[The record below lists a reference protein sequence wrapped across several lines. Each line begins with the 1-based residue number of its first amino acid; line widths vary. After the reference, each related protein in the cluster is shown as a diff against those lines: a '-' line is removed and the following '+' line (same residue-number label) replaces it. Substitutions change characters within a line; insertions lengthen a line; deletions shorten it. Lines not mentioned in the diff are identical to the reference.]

1 MARSMASISA
11 WVSMNLVRA
20 RSALSR
26 SKGAARVLAKASR
39 SSVMRS
45 RAFFSVSSLSL
56 IWVSLS
62 LVACARKRDSWA
74 VACLRDLAAAK
85 RRRRSVGPKA
95 LKIDGFLAH
104 PTRFERVTFAFGGQ
118 RAIQL
123 SSGGVPGSFS
133 RLARGRQR
141 PCGSQNGK
149 IGDRISRLNVGG
161 TTKYDVARL
170 PLQQARRVGPTVAS
184 LPDPAWPR

>member
-1 MARSMASISA
+1 MSRLTPNTSSSEGSA
-11 WVSMNLVRA
+11 GWLAIVKLPHWLNLVDFA
-20 RSALSR
+20 TSALTSAIHDARHSR
-26 SKGAARVLAKASR
+26 DGSARGLATELQIIR
-39 SSVMRS
+39 VTGVTPDDR
-45 RAFFSVSSLSL
+45 
-56 IWVSLS
+56 I
-62 LVACARKRDSWA
+62 
-74 VACLRDLAAAK
+74 AAAIK
-85 RRRRSVGPKA
+85 LGMFWRAWREM
-95 LKIDGFLAH
+95 AH

-118 RAIQL
+118 RSIQL
-123 SSGGVPGSFS
+123 SYGCVTGSFS

-170 PLQQARRVGPTVAS
+170 PPQQARRVGPTVAS